1 MRKMSV
7 VVAIVAVLAV
17 SGAAFAWGGMGMRS
31 GRMGGMD
38 GCPMLGMS
46 GGFGPMMMG
55 AGDGEGA
62 WGQKAPRG
70 RAPRMAQL
78 PEDVRAKM
86 TEVQK
91 LHMQMRLVLLE
102 EKPDFDK
109 ARELHEK
116 MLTLH
121 GELAR
126 WQFDQMVKFRT
137 VSGDVKN

>member
-55 AGDGEGA
+55 AGDAEGA
-62 WGQKAPRG
+62 LGQKLPRG

>member
-7 VVAIVAVLAV
+7 VVAVVAVLAV
-17 SGAAFAWGGMGMRS
+17 GGAAFAWGGMGMRS

-55 AGDGEGA
+55 AGDAEGA
-62 WGQKAPRG
+62 LGQKLPRG

>member
-7 VVAIVAVLAV
+7 VVAVVAVLAV
-17 SGAAFAWGGMGMRS
+17 GGAAFAWGGMGMRS
-31 GRMGGMD
+31 GWMGCMD

-55 AGDGEGA
+55 AGDAEGVC
-62 WGQKAPRG
+62 GQKALRG

-91 LHMQMRLVLLE
+91 LYMQMRLVLLE

-126 WQFDQMVKFRT
+126 WRFDQMVKFRT